1 MKGHVIMFKNYLV
14 VSMRNLMRYQLYSA
28 INITG
33 LAIGLAGCILI
44 SLFIKDELSYDRF
57 HEQADQIY
65 RVIWHG
71 KVGSNEWKTALGP
84 VPVAEA
90 LSNFPE
96 VAFKTRFRL
105 ESKTIR
111 RGSEYVK
118 EKRFFYAE
126 RSFFD
131 VFSVSFIFGT
141 PETALEDLNSV
152 VLTEE
157 IAQRYFPNQNPI
169 GQTLELN
176 DGSPLRI
183 TGVVKGFPR
192 QSHFHFD
199 FLASLKSLR
208 IVKERQDR
216 WGAGTVYT
224 YLVVKK
230 GSHIPEL
237 EAKLQKH
244 VDGLGL
250 GEKSSFPLQ
259 RLTDIHLRS
268 RVEWELAPNGNI
280 TYVYGFSFIG
290 IIILALAC
298 INFLNLSTAS
308 GSVRAREVG
317 MRKVLGSYRSQLVGQ
332 FLFES
337 FLYMAIAIVLAFI
350 LCHLGLP
357 ILNDITSKQLTTTSL
372 YSPFVVMMLGSLLV
386 VVTILAGLYPA
397 FYLSSLWP
405 DQLFKGRVV
414 SIVNR
419 SGRQWSRSALVG
431 VQFCISISL
440 LVGTFIVHDQIYY
453 VQTKSLG
460 FHKEHVIVLHGA
472 RDLGMKAL
480 NVRNQLRE
488 VPQVMAASL
497 THALPGHTFSSVIVY
512 PEQPANYTETS
523 LPFTMVDEDFVK
535 TLRVKIVEGRN
546 FSLNEFA
553 TDASAVLL
561 NQAAVKTLGW
571 QEGALGKQ
579 VKIGGGR
586 GLTGQ
591 VIGVVEDFHFESL
604 HHEIRPLMLPFI
616 QWRPA
621 FIILRVKPG
630 NIADALS
637 AIRQVWNKVVPNQF
651 FEYSFLDQD
660 YQNLYNSE
668 QRIAAIFKIFVTLA
682 IFIACIGLFGL
693 LAFIAETRTKEIG
706 IRKVLGATTSS
717 IVLLLAKNVIQPIS
731 IAFLVAIPISYYFS
745 DLWLTS
751 FTYRIEIGY
760 WTFMLGGC
768 LVFLIALITVSW
780 QTVKIA
786 KTNPAD
792 ILRLE

>member
-1 MKGHVIMFKNYLV
+1 MFKNYLV
-14 VSMRNLMRYQLYSA
+14 IAMRNLMRYQLYSA

-44 SLFIKDELSYDRF
+44 SLFIKDELNYDRF

-96 VAFKTRFRL
+96 VAFNTRFRL

-118 EKRFFYAE
+118 EKRFFYVE

-131 VFSVSFIFGT
+131 VFSVSFVFGT

-157 IAQRYFPNQNPI
+157 SAQRYFPNQNPV

-176 DGSPLRI
+176 DGSSLRI

-199 FLASLKSLR
+199 FLASLRSLR
-208 IVKERQDR
+208 IVKERQNR
-216 WGAGTVYT
+216 WGAATVYT
-224 YLVVKK
+224 YLILKK
-230 GSHIPEL
+230 GSHISQL
-237 EAKLQKH
+237 ESKLQKY

-250 GEKSSFPLQ
+250 EEKSSFPLQ

-280 TYVYGFSFIG
+280 TYVYGFSIIG

-317 MRKVLGSYRSQLVGQ
+317 MRKVLGSHRSQLVGQ

-372 YSPFVVMMLGSLLV
+372 YSPFVVMTLGSLLV

-414 SIVNR
+414 SLVNR
-419 SGRQWSRSALVG
+419 SGRQWLRSALVG

-480 NVRNQLRE
+480 NVRNQLRKI
-488 VPQVMAASL
+488 PQVMAASL

-512 PEQPANYTETS
+512 PEQPANYPETS

-535 TLRVKIVEGRN
+535 TLGVKVLEGRN
-546 FSLNEFA
+546 FSLNEFP
-553 TDASAVLL
+553 TDASAILL

-586 GLTGQ
+586 GITGQ

-621 FIILRVKPG
+621 FIILRVKPD

-668 QRIAAIFKIFVTLA
+668 QRIAVIFKVFVILA

-717 IVLLLAKNVIQPIS
+717 IVLLLAKDVIQPIS
-731 IAFLVAIPISYYFS
+731 IAFLAAIPISYYFS
-745 DLWLTS
+745 DLWLTG
-751 FTYRIEIGY
+751 FTYHIEIGY